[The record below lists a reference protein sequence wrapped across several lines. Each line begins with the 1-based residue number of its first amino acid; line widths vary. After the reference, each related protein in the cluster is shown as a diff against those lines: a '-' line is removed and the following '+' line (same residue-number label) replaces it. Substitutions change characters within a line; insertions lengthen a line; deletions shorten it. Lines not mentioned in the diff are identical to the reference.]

1 MVCKSCKSCCELK
14 PQFFRPIPGTLIK
27 ATQPMERSSI
37 DFKGPLPRS
46 KYSENKFILTVVDE
60 FSRFPWAIPCKDTC
74 TNTAI
79 ECLRKIFTM
88 FGTPGSIHSD
98 RGSGFVSKGMKYYLN
113 SMGINISTTTPYHPQ
128 GNGQCERLNGTIWNT
143 VKLYAHSHELNLSE
157 WEEILPI
164 ALHSIRSL
172 LCTSTNCTPHE
183 RMFLFRRRPGIGYD
197 KILPTWLIQP
207 GPVLL
212 RNFERTNKNDV
223 LVKRVELIEANP
235 NYAIIKDGRGIT
247 KTVSTKDLA
256 PAPIMINEGVNDQNT
271 EMVIVNDDYIN
282 TPQNIQP
289 DEYDNMIE
297 EAKSRNPEISIKRL

>member
-1 MVCKSCKSCCELK
+1 
-14 PQFFRPIPGTLIK
+14 
-27 ATQPMERSSI
+27 
-37 DFKGPLPRS
+37 
-46 KYSENKFILTVVDE
+46 
-60 FSRFPWAIPCKDTC
+60 
-74 TNTAI
+74 
-79 ECLRKIFTM
+79 M

-98 RGSGFVSKGMKYYLN
+98 RGSGFISKGMKYYLN

-197 KILPTWLIQP
+197 KILPTWLINP

-223 LVKRVELIEANP
+223 LVKQVELIEANP

-256 PAPIMINEGVNDQNT
+256 PAPIMINERENDQNT
-271 EMVIVNDDYIN
+271 EMINVNNDHIN

-289 DEYDNMIE
+289 NEYNKMIE
-297 EAKSRNPEISIKRL
+297 